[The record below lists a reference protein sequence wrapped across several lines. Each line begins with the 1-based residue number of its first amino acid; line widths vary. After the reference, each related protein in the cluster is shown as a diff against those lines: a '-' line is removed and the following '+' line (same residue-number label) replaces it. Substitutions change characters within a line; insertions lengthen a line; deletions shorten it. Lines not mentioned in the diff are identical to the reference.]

1 MFPFDNVLQTFDITG
16 SELLETLRI
25 IQSGQK
31 GFYHSWNLQ
40 MKVTYSN
47 LQRGFI
53 SARFING
60 TSIDPKRVYKGVA
73 DNFLLEGGDD
83 FKDVINKVYTPRNVV
98 TKG

>member
-47 LQRGFI
+47 L
-53 SARFING
+53 
-60 TSIDPKRVYKGVA
+60 
-73 DNFLLEGGDD
+73 
-83 FKDVINKVYTPRNVV
+83 
-98 TKG
+98 